1 MSSRTGRRT
10 AFGTVAGLCAL
21 LSACD
26 VASGGGGGSG
36 DGLLK
41 PTAQPGATVR
51 AGGLGSAALVSRD
64 TSGFTV
70 STPDDARE
78 VQVTQDACAPLAY
91 ALSGTAV
98 GKPATTV
105 VRKATGEGATVTVV
119 LAEYGSDRAQQA
131 MDAIATA
138 LDECA
143 AGFTA
148 TVDGDEHK
156 VGKVAPELAPEGVDQ
171 AMAVGAT
178 VARSSGKATP
188 TKAVVL
194 RSGNTVAY
202 LSGTPSVPA
211 TVLDAQLVKLRG

>member
-1 MSSRTGRRT
+1 MTRRRS
-10 AFGTVAGLCAL
+10 AAAAVVLCAL

-26 VASGGGGGSG
+26 VASGGAGGE

-41 PTAQPGATVR
+41 PTAQPGATAR

-64 TSGFTV
+64 TNGFTV
-70 STPDDARE
+70 STPDDARR
-78 VQVTQDACAPLAY
+78 VRVTQDACAPLAY

-98 GKPATTV
+98 GRPATTV
-105 VRKATGEGATVTVV
+105 VRKATGEGAEVTVV
-119 LAEYGSDRAQQA
+119 LAEYASDQAQQA

-171 AMAVGAT
+171 AMGVGAT
-178 VARSSGKATP
+178 VTRSGRAAP
-188 TKAVVL
+188 AKAVIL
-194 RSGNTVAY
+194 RSGNAIAY
-202 LSGTPSVPA
+202 LSGTPSIPA

>member
-1 MSSRTGRRT
+1 MRRSGGFVLL
-10 AFGTVAGLCAL
+10 ALCVS

-26 VASGGGGGSG
+26 VASGGGAGGE

-41 PTAQPGATVR
+41 PTAQAAATAR

-70 STPDDARE
+70 STPDDARK

-91 ALSGTAV
+91 ALSGTVV

-105 VRKATGEGATVTVV
+105 VRRATGEGAEVTVV
-119 LAEYGSDRAQQA
+119 LAEYASDEAQQA

-171 AMAVGAT
+171 AMGVGAT
-178 VARSSGKATP
+178 VTRSGRAAP
-188 TKAVVL
+188 AKAVIL
-194 RSGNTVAY
+194 RSGNAIAY
-202 LSGTPSVPA
+202 LSGTPSIPA

>member
-1 MSSRTGRRT
+1 MTRRRS
-10 AFGTVAGLCAL
+10 AAAAVVLCAL

-26 VASGGGGGSG
+26 VASGGAGGE

-41 PTAQPGATVR
+41 PTAQPGATAR

-64 TSGFTV
+64 TNGFTV
-70 STPDDARE
+70 STPDDARK
-78 VQVTQDACAPLAY
+78 VRVTQDACAPLAY

-105 VRKATGEGATVTVV
+105 VRKATGEGAEVTVV
-119 LAEYGSDRAQQA
+119 LAEYASDEAQQA

-171 AMAVGAT
+171 AMGVGAT
-178 VARSSGKATP
+178 VTRSGRAAP
-188 TKAVVL
+188 AKAVIL
-194 RSGNTVAY
+194 RSGNAIAY
-202 LSGTPSVPA
+202 LSGTPSIPA

>member
-1 MSSRTGRRT
+1 MRCARLGS
-10 AFGTVAGLCAL
+10 AVVLCAL

-26 VASGGGGGSG
+26 VASGGTGSE
-36 DGLLK
+36 DNLLK
-41 PTAQPGATVR
+41 PTAPAGATAR

-64 TSGFTV
+64 TNGFTV
-70 STPDDARE
+70 STPDQGRK
-78 VQVTQDACAPLAY
+78 VKVTQDACAPLAY

-105 VRKATGEGATVTVV
+105 VRKATGEGAEVTVV
-119 LAEYGSDRAQQA
+119 LAEYPSDQAQQA

-138 LDECA
+138 VDECA
-143 AGFTA
+143 AGFRA

-171 AMAVGAT
+171 AMGVGAT
-178 VARSSGKATP
+178 VTRSGKATP
-188 TKAVVL
+188 TKAVIL
-194 RSGNTVAY
+194 RSGNAIAY
-202 LSGTPSVPA
+202 LSGDPSIPA

>member
-1 MSSRTGRRT
+1 MRRSGGFVLL
-10 AFGTVAGLCAL
+10 ALCVS

-26 VASGGGGGSG
+26 VASGGGGGSA

-41 PTAQPGATVR
+41 PTAQPGATAR

-70 STPDDARE
+70 STPDGARK
-78 VQVTQDACAPLAY
+78 VRVTQDACAPLAY

-105 VRKATGEGATVTVV
+105 VRKATGEGAEVTVV
-119 LAEYGSDRAQQA
+119 LAEYASDQAQQA

-138 LDECA
+138 LDACA
-143 AGFTA
+143 SGFTA

-171 AMAVGAT
+171 AMGVGAT
-178 VARSSGKATP
+178 VTRSGRAAP
-188 TKAVVL
+188 AKAVIL
-194 RSGNTVAY
+194 RSGNAIAY
-202 LSGTPSVPA
+202 LSGTPSIPA
-211 TVLDAQLVKLRG
+211 PVLDAQLVKLRG

>member
-1 MSSRTGRRT
+1 MTRRRS
-10 AFGTVAGLCAL
+10 AAAAVVLCAL

-26 VASGGGGGSG
+26 VASGGAGGE

-41 PTAQPGATVR
+41 PTAQPGATAR

-64 TSGFTV
+64 TNGFTV
-70 STPDDARE
+70 STPDDARK
-78 VQVTQDACAPLAY
+78 VRVTRDACAPLAY

-98 GKPATTV
+98 GRPATTV
-105 VRKATGEGATVTVV
+105 VRKATGEGAEVTVV
-119 LAEYGSDRAQQA
+119 LAEYASDQAQQA

-171 AMAVGAT
+171 AMGVGAT
-178 VARSSGKATP
+178 VTRSGRAAP
-188 TKAVVL
+188 AKAVIL
-194 RSGNTVAY
+194 RSGNAIAY
-202 LSGTPSVPA
+202 LSGTPSIPA
-211 TVLDAQLVKLRG
+211 AVLDAQLVKLRG

>member
-1 MSSRTGRRT
+1 MGVRRLRGSAVLT
-10 AFGTVAGLCAL
+10 LCAL

-26 VASGGGGGSG
+26 VASGGAGGE
-36 DGLLK
+36 DELLK
-41 PTAQPGATVR
+41 PTAQPGATAR

-64 TSGFTV
+64 TNGFTV

-78 VQVTQDACAPLAY
+78 VRVTQDACAPLAY

-98 GKPATTV
+98 GRPATTV
-105 VRKATGEGATVTVV
+105 VRKATGEGAEVTVV
-119 LAEYGSDRAQQA
+119 LAEYGSDQAQQA

-156 VGKVAPELAPEGVDQ
+156 VGEVAPELAPEGVDQ
-171 AMAVGAT
+171 AMGVGAT
-178 VARSSGKATP
+178 VTRSGRATP
-188 TKAVVL
+188 AKAVIL
-194 RSGNTVAY
+194 RSGNAIAY
-202 LSGTPSVPA
+202 LSGTPSIPA

>member
-1 MSSRTGRRT
+1 MTRRRS
-10 AFGTVAGLCAL
+10 AAAAVVLCAL

-26 VASGGGGGSG
+26 VASGGAGGE

-41 PTAQPGATVR
+41 PTAQPGATAR

-64 TSGFTV
+64 TNGFTV
-70 STPDDARE
+70 STPDDARK
-78 VQVTQDACAPLAY
+78 VRVTQDACAPLAY

-98 GKPATTV
+98 GRPATTV
-105 VRKATGEGATVTVV
+105 VRKATGEGAEVTVV
-119 LAEYGSDRAQQA
+119 LAEYASDQAQQA

-171 AMAVGAT
+171 AMGVGAT
-178 VARSSGKATP
+178 VTRSGRAAP
-188 TKAVVL
+188 AKAVIL
-194 RSGNTVAY
+194 RSGNAIAY
-202 LSGTPSVPA
+202 LSGTPSIPA

>member
-1 MSSRTGRRT
+1 MRSARLGP
-10 AFGTVAGLCAL
+10 AVVLCVLPL

-26 VASGGGGGSG
+26 VASGGGSA

-41 PTAQPGATVR
+41 PTAQAGATAR

-70 STPDDARE
+70 STPDDRRKVRVE
-78 VQVTQDACAPLAY
+78 QDACAPLAY
-91 ALSGTAV
+91 ALSGTVV

-105 VRKATGEGATVTVV
+105 VREAFGEGAEVTVV
-119 LAEYGSDRAQQA
+119 LAEYASGQAQQA

-194 RSGNTVAY
+194 RSGSTVAY

-211 TVLDAQLVKLRG
+211 TVLDAQVVKLRG